1 MNATSAH
8 VNCQETNPAAP
19 CSGLTLCCAV
29 IWSGSGDIE
38 AGVVA
43 HGSLIKLED
52 VEAIQKPILF
62 LYSANDRQIPDELR
76 EKIQGVLKSKSFP
89 AEGVYY
95 PNQVRTA
102 RKCP

>member
-1 MNATSAH
+1 MPS
-8 VNCQETNPAAP
+8 
-19 CSGLTLCCAV
+19 
-29 IWSGSGDIE
+29 SGSEDIE

-76 EKIQGVLKSKSFP
+76 EKIQGVLKTKSFP

-95 PNQVRTA
+95 PNQVREA
-102 RKCP
+102 SL

>member
-1 MNATSAH
+1 MF
-8 VNCQETNPAAP
+8 
-19 CSGLTLCCAV
+19 
-29 IWSGSGDIE
+29 WSGSEDID

-76 EKIQGVLKSKSFP
+76 EKIQGVLKTKSFP
-89 AEGVYY
+89 AEGIYY
-95 PNQVRTA
+95 PNQV
-102 RKCP
+102 